1 MTDHKPRVLIVD
13 DERFYLD
20 LLVDLLKTDYTVIV
34 ARDGPTALQ
43 RAFSRVRPD
52 LILLDVVM
60 PGMDGYEV
68 CRALKADPVT
78 RDIPVIFLTVKRE
91 TDDEM
96 RGFEL
101 GAVDYITK
109 PMSPTTIKARVKTHV
124 ELARRRDRMRR
135 ENVLL
140 EQEIAGK
147 VLDVQRNQDIAIYCL
162 ASLAETRD
170 ADTGNHIRRTQ
181 RYVRRLAEH
190 LSDHDDF
197 VAQLDI
203 PTIELLF
210 KTAPLH
216 DIGKVGL
223 PDRILLKPA
232 RLTPQEFEEMTL
244 HTTYGHDAIMRA
256 EDVFGH
262 TPFLRLAGE
271 IALNH
276 HERWNGTG
284 YPNGLEGDDIPLA
297 ARLMAVAD
305 VYDALISHRV
315 YKPARSHDEA
325 LEAIREGSGN
335 HFDPRIAD
343 AFLDVADDVQ
353 LIANELADPTIA

>member
-1 MTDHKPRVLIVD
+1 MTEDKPRVLVVD

-20 LLVDLLKTDYTVIV
+20 LLVDLLKCDYTVIV

-43 RAFSRVRPD
+43 RAFGGVRPD
-52 LILLDVVM
+52 LILLDIVM

-68 CRALKADPVT
+68 CRALKNDPMT

-101 GAVDYITK
+101 GAVDYVTK
-109 PMSPTTIKARVKTHV
+109 PMSPTTIKARVRTHI
-124 ELARRRDRMRR
+124 ELAHRRDRMLR
-135 ENVLL
+135 ENLLL
-140 EQEIAGK
+140 EKEVADR
-147 VLDVQRNQDIAIYCL
+147 VRDVQRNQDIAIYCL

-190 LSDHDDF
+190 LCNHGEF
-197 VAQLDI
+197 ATHLDSA
-203 PTIELLF
+203 TTDLLF

-223 PDRILLKPA
+223 PDRILLKPT

-244 HTTYGHDAIMRA
+244 HTTYGHGAIMRA
-256 EDVFGH
+256 EGVFGN

-271 IALNH
+271 IALSH
-276 HERWNGTG
+276 HERWNGSG
-284 YPNGLEGDDIPLA
+284 YPCGLEGDAIPLS

-325 LEAIREGSGN
+325 LETIREGRGN

-343 AFLDVADDVQ
+343 AFLDVADDVKR
-353 LIANELADPTIA
+353 IADELADPAAV